1 MCIFSHFNYIL
12 FLHTLGGIY
21 LNIFINLINLTNNF
35 LWSYILIA
43 MLLSLGIYFTIK
55 TNFVQFRYFKEM
67 FKTLMDNS
75 DCDKNAVSPFQAF
88 CISAAS
94 RVGTG
99 SLAGVAIAISLG
111 GPGSVF
117 WMWIITLIGAASSF
131 VESTLAQIYKVHDK
145 EGFRGGPAY
154 YMEKALKNRKM
165 GIAFSILI
173 IISFGFIFNAV
184 QANTIAYSLVTSF
197 SSFGISRF
205 FIGVILTL
213 FTTAVIFGGVHRVA
227 KVSEFVVPIMGIAY
241 LAVAIFV
248 IVTNIN
254 ALPHMF
260 KVIFQGA
267 FGIKQFTSGGIGAVI
282 MQGIKRG
289 LFSNEAGMGSAPNA
303 AATAST
309 SHPVKQGF
317 IQTLGVFTTTL
328 LICSATAFIIII
340 SDTYHI
346 VGLEGIQLTQKA
358 LSSQVGE
365 WGAHF
370 ITICILLFAY
380 SSIIGNYY
388 YGETNIDFMSEN
400 KIYLLAYRLL
410 VLVMVMFGSIADAKI
425 VWDLA
430 DLFMGSM
437 AILNLIAIFRLL
449 PIVIQCLK
457 DYVSQKNKGINP
469 VFNINSLENIQ
480 GIQCWNENGEIKY
493 KK

>member
-1 MCIFSHFNYIL
+1 MNL
-12 FLHTLGGIY
+12 FEH
-21 LNIFINLINLTNNF
+21 FINQANNF

-43 MLLSLGIYFTIK
+43 MLLCLGIYFTIQN
-55 TNFVQFRYFKEM
+55 NFVQFRYFKEM
-67 FKTLMDNS
+67 FKTLIDKS
-75 DCDKNAVSPFQAF
+75 DYDETAVSPFQAF

-111 GPGSVF
+111 GPGSIF

-131 VESTLAQIYKVHDK
+131 VESTLAQIYKTHDK

-184 QANTIAYSLVTSF
+184 QANTIAYSFATSF
-197 SSFGISRF
+197 ASFGISRV

-213 FTTAVIFGGVHRVA
+213 FTTVVIFGGVHRVA
-227 KVSEFVVPIMGIAY
+227 KVSEFVVPIMGVAY

-248 IVTNIN
+248 IVTNFRE
-254 ALPHMF
+254 LPHMF
-260 KVIFQGA
+260 KIIFQGA
-267 FGIKQFTSGGIGAVI
+267 FGVKQFTSGGIGAVI

-340 SDTYHI
+340 SNTYNI

-358 LSSQVGE
+358 LSSQVGN

-388 YGETNIDFMSEN
+388 YGETNIDFMSSN
-400 KIYLLAYRLL
+400 KIYLFIYRIF
-410 VLVMVMFGSIADAKI
+410 VLVMVMFGSVADAKI

-437 AILNLIAIFRLL
+437 AILNLIAIYKLS
-449 PIVIQCLK
+449 PIVVQCLK
-457 DYVSQKNKGINP
+457 DYSSQKKLGLNP
-469 VFNINSLENIQ
+469 VFNINSLSNKD
-480 GIQCWNENGEIKY
+480 GIECWNEHGEIKY

>member
-1 MCIFSHFNYIL
+1 MIFFEN
-12 FLHTLGGIY
+12 
-21 LNIFINLINLTNNF
+21 FINIINNF

-43 MLLSLGIYFTIK
+43 MLLILGVYFTIK

-67 FKTLMDNS
+67 FKTLTDNS
-75 DCDKNAVSPFQAF
+75 HCDKDAVSPFQAF

-131 VESTLAQIYKVHDK
+131 VESTLAQIYKIHDK
-145 EGFRGGPAY
+145 DGFRGGPAY

-184 QANTIAYSLVTSF
+184 QANTISYSLITSF
-197 SSFGISRF
+197 SSAEPSRF
-205 FIGVILTL
+205 LIGGIITF
-213 FTTAVIFGGVHRVA
+213 FTTIVIFGGVHRVA
-227 KVSEFVVPIMGIAY
+227 KVSEFVVPIMGVAY

-248 IVTNIN
+248 ILIN
-254 ALPHMF
+254 YKEIPNMI
-260 KVIFQGA
+260 KIIFQGA
-267 FGIKQFTSGGIGAVI
+267 FGLREFTSGGIGAVI

-317 IQTLGVFTTTL
+317 IQTLGVYTTTL
-328 LICSATAFIIII
+328 LICSATAFIIIL
-340 SDTYHI
+340 SNAYT
-346 VGLEGIQLTQKA
+346 VPGLEGIQLTQKA
-358 LSSQVGE
+358 LSSQVGL
-365 WGAHF
+365 WGTHF

-388 YGETNIDFMSEN
+388 YGETNIDFMSDK
-400 KIYLLAYRLL
+400 KIHLFIYRII
-410 VLVMVMFGSIADAKI
+410 VLIMVMFGSVADAKI
-425 VWDLA
+425 VWNLA

-449 PIVIQCLK
+449 PIVISALK
-457 DYVSQKNKGINP
+457 DYSQQKIKGINP
-469 VFNINSLENIQ
+469 IFNINSISNKD
-480 GIQCWNENGEIKY
+480 GIQCWDSNGEIKY